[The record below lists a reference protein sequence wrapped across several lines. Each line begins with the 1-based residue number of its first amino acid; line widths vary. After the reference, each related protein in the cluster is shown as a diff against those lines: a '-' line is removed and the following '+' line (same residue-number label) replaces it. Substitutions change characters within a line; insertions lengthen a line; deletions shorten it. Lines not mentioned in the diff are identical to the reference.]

1 MTKPTRRSFIAKTSL
16 LALSAT
22 TSSGW
27 AASPAKSM
35 LTHHVFFWLK
45 NPSSKEDLAKLIEG
59 IRTLEKI
66 ETPKEFKLGTPAN
79 TTKRD
84 VIDDSYAISLFTRFN
99 DIAGHD
105 VYQEHPIHKKFI
117 EIYSPLW
124 SKVQVYDSMD
134 I

>member
-1 MTKPTRRSFIAKTSL
+1 MTKPSRRSFIAKTSL
-16 LALSAT
+16 LTLGAT
-22 TSSGW
+22 TASW
-27 AASPAKSM
+27 ADSAPKPM
-35 LTHHVFFWLK
+35 LIHHVFFWLK

-66 ETPKEFKLGTPAN
+66 ETLKEFKLGTPAK
-79 TTKRD
+79 TPKRD

-99 DIAGHD
+99 DVAGHD
-105 VYQEHPIHKKFI
+105 VYQEHPTHKKFI
-117 EIYSPLW
+117 ESYSSLW

>member
-16 LALSAT
+16 LALGT
-22 TSSGW
+22 TTAAW
-27 AASPAKSM
+27 AASSPKQM
-35 LTHHVFFWLK
+35 LMHHVFFWLK

-59 IRTLEKI
+59 VRTLEKI
-66 ETPKEFKLGTPAN
+66 ETLREFKLGTPAK

-117 EIYSPLW
+117 EGYSKLW

>member
-22 TSSGW
+22 TPSW
-27 AASPAKSM
+27 AAAPAKQM

-45 NPSSKEDLAKLIEG
+45 NAASKEDLAKLIEG
-59 IRTLEKI
+59 VNTLQKI
-66 ETPKEFKLGTPAN
+66 ETVREFKLGTPAK
-79 TTKRD
+79 TTKRE
-84 VIDDSYAISLFTRFN
+84 VIDDSYALSLYTRFN

-105 VYQEHPIHKKFI
+105 VYQEHAIHKKFI
-117 EIYSPLW
+117 ESYSHLW

>member
-1 MTKPTRRSFIAKTSL
+1 MQKPTRRSFIAKTSL
-16 LALSAT
+16 LALGATTSGWSAT
-22 TSSGW
+22 TLTK
-27 AASPAKSM
+27 PM

-45 NPSSKEDLAKLIEG
+45 NPSSKEDFAKLIEG
-59 IRTLEKI
+59 ISTLQKI
-66 ETPKEFKLGTPAN
+66 ETLQEFKLGTPAK

-84 VIDDSYAISLFTRFN
+84 VIDNSYAISLYTRFN

-117 EIYSPLW
+117 EGYSHLW